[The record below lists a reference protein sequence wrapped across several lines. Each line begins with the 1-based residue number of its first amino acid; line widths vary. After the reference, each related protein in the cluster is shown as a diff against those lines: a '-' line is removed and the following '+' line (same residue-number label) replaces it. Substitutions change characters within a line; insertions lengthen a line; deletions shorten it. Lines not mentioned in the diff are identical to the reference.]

1 MASTETIKAIDDE
14 TKHQEAELQRLRE
27 ELELAP
33 HPPLF
38 GHPTGRKG
46 LTHWMV
52 FMKPLEKSQ

>member
-1 MASTETIKAIDDE
+1 VKV
-14 TKHQEAELQRLRE
+14 RE
-27 ELELAP
+27 VLELAP